1 MARQL
6 TKCDFCKYR
15 TNGGCMVT
23 PNSYYCKEA
32 QNEFYAYL
40 ASKKQ
45 QSINKGKKW

>member
-1 MARQL
+1 MVKQL
-6 TKCDFCKYR
+6 TKCDFCKYKS
-15 TNGGCMVT
+15 GSSCMVT

-45 QSINKGKKW
+45 QNANKGKKW